1 MDLIHSENK
10 RKNIDKELSKRN
22 INLDPKG
29 YFLIKID
36 LIKKKIIVEHYLN
49 KINKKGLA
57 IDPDTNMPITCK
69 NENIRQYN
77 KIFIG
82 DTAKE
87 VGVQLSEK
95 EKSLISMLD
104 HALYLGRELQ
114 KAEECIVR
122 NIEYIQD

>member
-1 MDLIHSENK
+1 MDSIASENT

-49 KINKKGLA
+49 KINKKGVA
-57 IDPDTNMPITCK
+57 IDPDTNMPITCRE
-69 NENIRQYN
+69 ENKRKYN

-82 DTAKE
+82 NTAKE
-87 VGVQLSEK
+87 VGILISEK
-95 EKSLISMLD
+95 EDNLISKID
-104 HALYLGRELQ
+104 HALYIGRELQ
-114 KAEECIVR
+114 KAEECIMK
-122 NIEYIQD
+122 NLEYIQD

>member
-1 MDLIHSENK
+1 MNHIYLEKKIKD
-10 RKNIDKELSKRN
+10 IDKKLSKRN
-22 INLDPKG
+22 IDLDPNG

-36 LIKKKIIVEHYLN
+36 LTNKKIIVEHYLN
-49 KINKKGLA
+49 KINKSGIA

-69 NENIRQYN
+69 DENIRKYN

-87 VGVQLSEK
+87 VGILLSEK
-95 EKSLISMLD
+95 EEILISKLD

-114 KAEECIVR
+114 KAEECIAR

>member
-1 MDLIHSENK
+1 MNLIPSENK

-36 LIKKKIIVEHYLN
+36 SIQKKIIVEHYLN
-49 KINKKGLA
+49 KINKNGLA
-57 IDPDTNMPITCK
+57 IDPETNMPITCR
-69 NENIRQYN
+69 NENLRKYN

-87 VGVQLSEK
+87 VGILLSER
-95 EKSLISMLD
+95 EEGLISKID

-114 KAEECIVR
+114 KAEESILK

>member
-1 MDLIHSENK
+1 MDLISSENT

-36 LIKKKIIVEHYLN
+36 LIMKKIIVEHYLN

-57 IDPDTNMPITCK
+57 IDPDTNKPITCK
-69 NENIRQYN
+69 DENLRQYN

-87 VGVQLSEK
+87 VGILLSEK
-95 EKSLISMLD
+95 EEGLISKID

-114 KAEECIVR
+114 KAEDCILK
-122 NIEYIQD
+122 NLEYIQD

>member
-1 MDLIHSENK
+1 MNLIPSENK
-10 RKNIDKELSKRN
+10 RKTIDKELSKRN
-22 INLDPKG
+22 INLDPMG

-36 LIKKKIIVEHYLN
+36 LIQKKIIVEHYLN

-57 IDPDTNMPITCK
+57 IDPDTNMPIKCR
-69 NENIRQYN
+69 NENLRKYN
-77 KIFIG
+77 KIYIG

-87 VGVQLSEK
+87 VGILLSEK
-95 EKSLISMLD
+95 EESLISKID

-114 KAEECIVR
+114 KAEECILK

>member
-1 MDLIHSENK
+1 MDLIPSENK

-49 KINKKGLA
+49 KINKRGLA
-57 IDPDTNMPITCK
+57 TDPDTNMPITCRD
-69 NENIRQYN
+69 ENLRQYN

-87 VGVQLSEK
+87 VGILVSEK
-95 EKSLISMLD
+95 EEGLISKID

-114 KAEECIVR
+114 KAEECIAR

>member
-1 MDLIHSENK
+1 MDLISSENK

-57 IDPDTNMPITCK
+57 IDPDTNIPITCRD
-69 NENIRQYN
+69 ENLRKYN

-87 VGVQLSEK
+87 VGILLSEK
-95 EKSLISMLD
+95 EKGLISKID
-104 HALYLGRELQ
+104 HAIYLGRELQ
-114 KAEECIVR
+114 KAEECILK

>member
-1 MDLIHSENK
+1 MELIPSENK
-10 RKNIDKELSKRN
+10 IKNIDKELSKRN

-49 KINKKGLA
+49 KINKRGLA
-57 IDPDTNMPITCK
+57 TDPDTNMPITCK
-69 NENIRQYN
+69 DENLRQYN

-87 VGVQLSEK
+87 VGILLSEK
-95 EKSLISMLD
+95 EEGLISKID

-114 KAEECIVR
+114 KAEDCILK

>member
-1 MDLIHSENK
+1 MNPIDSGEK
-10 RKNIDKELSKRN
+10 RKYIDKELSKRN
-22 INLDPKG
+22 INLDPNG

-36 LIKKKIIVEHYLN
+36 LINKKIIVEHYLN

-57 IDPDTNMPITCK
+57 IDPDTNMPITCSA
-69 NENIRQYN
+69 ENLRQYN

-87 VGVQLSEK
+87 VGILLSEK
-95 EKSLISMLD
+95 EEGLISKID

-114 KAEECIVR
+114 KAEECILK

>member
-1 MDLIHSENK
+1 MDLISSENT

-29 YFLIKID
+29 YFLIKVD

-49 KINKKGLA
+49 KINKRGLA
-57 IDPDTNMPITCK
+57 TDPDTNMPITCRD
-69 NENIRQYN
+69 ENLRQYN

-87 VGVQLSEK
+87 VGILLSEK
-95 EKSLISMLD
+95 EEGLISKID

-114 KAEECIVR
+114 KAEDCILK
-122 NIEYIQD
+122 NLEYIQD

>member
-1 MDLIHSENK
+1 MDLISSENT

-57 IDPDTNMPITCK
+57 IDPDTNMPITCRD
-69 NENIRQYN
+69 ENLRQYN

-87 VGVQLSEK
+87 VGILLSEK
-95 EKSLISMLD
+95 EEGLISKID

-114 KAEECIVR
+114 KAEDCILK
-122 NIEYIQD
+122 NLEYIQD

>member
-1 MDLIHSENK
+1 MNLISSENT

-49 KINKKGLA
+49 KINKRGLA
-57 IDPDTNMPITCK
+57 TDPDTNMPITCK
-69 NENIRQYN
+69 DENLRQYN

-87 VGVQLSEK
+87 VGILLSEK
-95 EKSLISMLD
+95 EEDLISKID

-114 KAEECIVR
+114 KAEDCILK
-122 NIEYIQD
+122 NLEYIQD

>member
-1 MDLIHSENK
+1 MNSIYSQKKIKD
-10 RKNIDKELSKRN
+10 IDIELSKRN

-49 KINKKGLA
+49 NINEKGLA

-87 VGVQLSEK
+87 VGILLSEK
-95 EKSLISMLD
+95 EEILISKLD

-114 KAEECIVR
+114 KAEDCIKR
-122 NIEYIQD
+122 NIKYIQD

>member
-1 MDLIHSENK
+1 MNSIPLGKKIHD
-10 RKNIDKELSKRN
+10 IDKELSMRK
-22 INLDPKG
+22 INLDPNG

-36 LIKKKIIVEHYLN
+36 LVNKKIIVEHYLN
-49 KINKKGLA
+49 KINERGLA
-57 IDPDTNMPITCK
+57 IDPDTNMPITCRK
-69 NENIRQYN
+69 ENIRKYD

-87 VGVQLSEK
+87 VGILISEK
-95 EKSLISMLD
+95 EKGLISKID

-114 KAEECIVR
+114 KAEECIMN

>member
-1 MDLIHSENK
+1 MNLIPSENK
-10 RKNIDKELSKRN
+10 RKNIDQELSKRN

-57 IDPDTNMPITCK
+57 IDPDTNMPITCRD
-69 NENIRQYN
+69 ENIRRYN
-77 KIFIG
+77 KSFIG

-87 VGVQLSEK
+87 VGILISEK
-95 EKSLISMLD
+95 EESLISKLD

-114 KAEECIVR
+114 KAEECIAR

>member
-1 MDLIHSENK
+1 MDLISSENT

-57 IDPDTNMPITCK
+57 IDPDTNMPITCRD
-69 NENIRQYN
+69 ENIRKYN
-77 KIFIG
+77 KFFTG

-87 VGVQLSEK
+87 VGILLSEK
-95 EKSLISMLD
+95 EEGLISKID

-114 KAEECIVR
+114 KAEECILK

>member
-1 MDLIHSENK
+1 MDSINSEK
-10 RKNIDKELSKRN
+10 KYIDQELSKRN
-22 INLDPKG
+22 IDLDPNG

-57 IDPDTNMPITCK
+57 IDPDTNIPISCRD
-69 NENIRQYN
+69 ENLRKYN

-82 DTAKE
+82 STAKE
-87 VGVQLSEK
+87 VGILLSEK
-95 EKSLISMLD
+95 EEVLISKID

-114 KAEECIVR
+114 KAEECIIK
-122 NIEYIQD
+122 NIEYVQD

>member
-1 MDLIHSENK
+1 M
-10 RKNIDKELSKRN
+10 
-22 INLDPKG
+22 G
-29 YFLIKID
+29 YFLIKVD

-87 VGVQLSEK
+87 VGILLSEK
-95 EKSLISMLD
+95 EEILISKLD

-114 KAEECIVR
+114 KAEECIAR
-122 NIEYIQD
+122 NIKYIQD

>member
-1 MDLIHSENK
+1 MDLIPSENK
-10 RKNIDKELSKRN
+10 RENIDKELSKRN

-29 YFLIKID
+29 YFIIKID

-49 KINKKGLA
+49 KINEKGLA

-82 DTAKE
+82 NTAKE
-87 VGVQLSEK
+87 VGILLSEK
-95 EKSLISMLD
+95 EEILISKID

-114 KAEECIVR
+114 KAEECITR
-122 NIEYIQD
+122 NLEYIQD

>member
-1 MDLIHSENK
+1 MDLIPSENK
-10 RKNIDKELSKRN
+10 IKNIDKELSKRN

-49 KINKKGLA
+49 KINKRGLA
-57 IDPDTNMPITCK
+57 TDPDTNMPITCRD
-69 NENIRQYN
+69 ENLRQYN

-87 VGVQLSEK
+87 VGILLSEK
-95 EKSLISMLD
+95 EEGLISKID

-114 KAEECIVR
+114 KAEDCILK

>member
-1 MDLIHSENK
+1 MDLIYSENK

-22 INLDPKG
+22 INLDPNG

-57 IDPDTNMPITCK
+57 IDPDTNMPITCRD
-69 NENIRQYN
+69 ENLRKYN

-82 DTAKE
+82 YSAKE
-87 VGVQLSEK
+87 VGILLSEK
-95 EKSLISMLD
+95 EESMISKID

-114 KAEECIVR
+114 KAEECILK

>member
-1 MDLIHSENK
+1 MKLIPSENK

-69 NENIRQYN
+69 EENIRKYN

-87 VGVQLSEK
+87 VGMLLSEK
-95 EKSLISMLD
+95 EESFISKLD
-104 HALYLGRELQ
+104 HAVYLGRELQ
-114 KAEECIVR
+114 KAEECIAR

>member
-1 MDLIHSENK
+1 MNLIPSENK

-36 LIKKKIIVEHYLN
+36 LIQKKIIVEHYLN
-49 KINKKGLA
+49 KINKNGLA
-57 IDPDTNMPITCK
+57 IDPDTNMPITCR
-69 NENIRQYN
+69 NENLRKYN

-87 VGVQLSEK
+87 VGILLSER
-95 EKSLISMLD
+95 EEGLISKID

-114 KAEECIVR
+114 KAEECILK

>member
-1 MDLIHSENK
+1 MDLIPSENK

-29 YFLIKID
+29 YFLIKVD

-57 IDPDTNMPITCK
+57 IDPETNLPITCK
-69 NENIRQYN
+69 EENIRQYN
-77 KIFIG
+77 KFFIG

-87 VGVQLSEK
+87 VGILLSEK
-95 EKSLISMLD
+95 EEGLISKLD

-114 KAEECIVR
+114 KAEECIAR